1 MKRVRV
7 IYEAIVD
14 DDKVKS
20 EEDVIAEGFDDLE
33 DAILTDGLDSVIN
46 GSYEFFVDWEIAEV
60 AD

>member
-46 GSYEFFVDWEIAEV
+46 GSYEFLVDWEIAEV